1 MADSSDIYKRYLQLR
16 NSDRWQ
22 RLPEEAQQRYTD
34 FAKQAHSQTLEQEL
48 KAPIVTPYDTQ
59 APVEYEEVTP
69 LTTFTNTAKSFG
81 RIPSSIVSTGATG
94 VGYGLD
100 LLGADNAAKTMYDTA
115 NQVDK
120 QAQEYLPNTFKPI
133 EGLDEFKQA
142 FDSPGNFFDL
152 AGKISSV
159 APEVIGSSVAMAAP
173 GAGLA
178 KVGSLLGK
186 SGKAINAIRLAGLGL
201 GSTAASGGGIQ
212 RNQYNK
218 TGQLANPVDALP
230 YALGVGALDFLPG
243 TMEQGISKWLAG
255 QGGDELI
262 KRGLLNTGKDM
273 FKSGAT
279 EFVQEGA
286 QGGIEGSYEYK
297 DQGFLPSL
305 QSGFTDPNVQSQM
318 LQEGLAAALS
328 NVGGTLM
335 SRAGNQSNIDIE
347 IPANFK
353 NDKEALGY
361 INQVAGLTDQQREA
375 MRQKI
380 ADRNHPFKKQGGA
393 VLPTAEELDQ
403 KLMTGMASAEQ
414 NQRTAL
420 RNYFSQ
426 LKTLR
431 EQNTPDA
438 MTRADQLEKGFS
450 SQFANVDPYY
460 IQDEMNRAFSD
471 NNQAQA
477 PTRDGKSLIPQKAEP
492 QSVKPQGYVETD
504 GLAGLRGKPTKIR
517 TPRGFEVEGEYRIV
531 EADAGRNSFN
541 DGYSMVLQDR
551 DTNKATS
558 REQIDKIRDKVI
570 PGELIADF
578 EGADVGAPIMG
589 VNPEDGQLETEIG
602 NHRDQGIREGYQ
614 NNQYQ
619 AYKDLLLEK
628 AKDLGFNPD
637 EIAAMKSP
645 KLVRVRTTELDPET
659 RMAFANSGNAPR
671 AMAKSAAETAV
682 TDAKYVGPALSEI
695 QVTEDGKINTAG
707 NRDFFRRFLGEV
719 ATPQELNRLIS
730 RDGNSL
736 TQEGVNRMRNAIF
749 AAAYENTDLV
759 ERLADSTDERIKR
772 VLSGMT
778 AAAADTAV
786 MRNEIKRGNLHDYQI
801 ADDLAIAADKLAEI
815 RNSGNSVD
823 GYLSQGQF
831 FDDGMTAE
839 SRQLLKVID
848 RAKSSRAVAELI
860 KDFNSMVRELGHP
873 GQGRLFDDAAPPS
886 KESILDFVI
895 SRDYPD
901 LASKK
906 EIAGQ
911 DPGAAEKTAAQKAGL
926 DRVKE
931 AIKTA
936 QARVESN
943 WNNADL
949 TEADLPQFSRKRSG
963 NQPGLFDAG
972 RQPTLFEWLAKKEQA
987 ETKVQ
992 QPTQAKTQER
1002 PTGSDLRPV
1011 QKTLL
1016 PVQGEYV
1023 KKVADAVKTVS
1034 GLKTKQAE
1042 SANNGYKADSVN
1054 GIYIVRGPD
1063 GQAVKDFMSTSKAM
1077 ADEKAAALNAN
1088 FAKSG
1093 NKTAKNN
1100 EIGNLKENEEKNS
1113 GGHAIIAP
1121 DGSQYSWGT
1130 NREEIES
1137 RAEELNSAASKT
1149 EKVEETAQKVT
1160 QEKPYV
1166 TLEPKTN
1173 IKQEGREELRVSEKK
1188 EVDASQ
1194 PAKTKTS
1201 KPTPGKIED
1210 FGEKIGDA
1218 RKDRAIKPGKKGK
1231 KVQDSRPAW
1240 QRRFVALEAA
1250 DSGKW
1255 QIFDLKTNRPIR
1267 SGWNTLTFDSL
1278 QEAEGAIPLIAVS
1291 QKHRV
1296 VGDDK
1301 KDGEYRIIR
1310 KVTDR
1315 KIVTIKRGFKSEDEA
1330 KLYMVKNAPEIIE
1343 QKTNYGEEILA
1354 KPEKAMRTGRK
1365 VREGNVSPEDFKEFG
1380 FRGVEFGNWNN
1391 QEERQE
1397 VMNHAYDGLYDLAE
1411 TLKVPVKAL
1420 SLNGE
1425 LSLAFGARGVGLSGA
1440 KAHYEPVRGVINLT
1454 KMSGAGS
1461 LAHEWFHA
1469 LDHYLARQS
1478 GKTPS
1483 EMTIDEQ
1490 GLKKFDIKTTGK
1502 DSSRYMASHGT
1513 WFKSKLRKEL
1523 KEAYDSV
1530 IDTILTKGEEYVED
1544 TIRADKALAA
1554 KRKRVED
1561 YLGRIK
1567 NSLQKDY
1574 TNDKYY
1580 KRLKKPATKEQL
1592 DRFEVLAEKIR
1603 SGQANSKKW
1612 YSSDRGWGGRWSNEI
1627 LEELSALLKKVRGR
1641 SGWSSQNG
1649 IMDYLSS
1656 SLSSLEN
1663 AIKLHQEA
1671 TRGDVKTK
1679 KVKTS
1684 FVREATEMDRGR
1696 TGTYWSSEHELAA
1709 RAFSAYVEDKIK
1721 DKSNVSD
1728 FLVYGSN
1735 NDRFEYRLFDVRPFP
1750 EGSERKTI
1758 NRAFDKLFETFKTKE
1773 TEKGVALYSRN
1784 AKENE
1789 VKFRRE
1795 TKKQLTSSEKL
1806 ERLEKIMANQE
1817 GNNGIIGSFKEV
1829 EAKSVKEGAAVAK
1842 AFNTLFGKQIVFFDA
1857 GTTLK
1862 NKFHGVVAPS
1872 SMPDTIFIDSGSDK
1886 AALRVAGH
1894 ELMHLVKV
1902 DSPETYKNL
1911 TSELQAL
1918 MTDKAF
1924 PDYQKR
1930 LKDLGGENL
1939 SDNAVI
1945 EELVGDFVGDQ
1956 MANQAFWG
1964 KLARKDPS
1972 LFKRVAVL
1980 VQDLFARIKNWLAK
1994 NDYQT
1999 TQFFK
2004 DIEAAQDAVVKN
2016 IASYGQI
2023 KAEES
2028 GIKKVEQAVRRVM
2041 TKKAYPKANSL
2052 QKVAK
2057 AIAEAKKDRS
2067 GSKVV
2072 AEAIKTAYSYAG
2084 RKATEWDKAKKADKI
2099 FAGPYDNMPRFEI
2112 DDSKAHWKIPSGSL
2126 IDDPRNQNQMAVE
2139 EDLGD
2144 IFDHPQLFKNYPS
2157 LKSLPVKLLIN
2168 PEFAPTGG
2176 FYSGTKTIVLAVP
2189 DLETG
2194 RRVLLHEIQHSI
2206 QDIENF
2212 AKGSNKNQF
2221 QSSTIEEARK
2231 NAARQFMEKAR
2242 EVFNQATPEFQSAAR
2257 KMNREFE
2264 LYPAMG
2270 DQSEAYFDARQE
2282 LYKVSEEDAT
2292 DYLFYSDLSDRTL
2305 RGDNDY
2311 DINGYEIRPE
2321 SAYDKYH
2328 KAAGEIEARDV
2339 EDRMDLTAKERE
2351 EFEPFSSAEYDIDDA
2366 IVMYSFKAPIKS
2378 EPEKLTIAKW
2388 AWRKFISNPILK
2400 AKKLAKAIKNE
2411 FPRLRWKYAVQYAKD
2426 TIKRFQM
2433 WPENIANRVQRIKDR
2448 YLNDGELPVKAGL
2461 LKSMER
2467 RKKEV
2472 DWAKFMLD
2480 GRDVAKAAIKRAE
2493 EIVAKQPQF
2502 KAVYVELDIK
2512 NQKGINSFFNEVY
2525 ADADVNVLGPFAEIF
2540 REEVEKISQDVL
2552 FAKAGGDEW
2561 GAVIITPK
2569 ELSTDVVRE
2578 YARIANSRAVE
2589 HAVSIGISRTLENP
2603 REKRP
2608 KALYRAVK
2616 QLKKMGGDHGS
2627 LESILYTHL
2636 NNYLTARGTGF
2647 RIGVEDIDGRTPEAI
2662 FKGIGAQHDAEKHR
2676 NAILGKDRRRKHSE
2690 SGVKTSKESQRE
2702 PGNSLY
2708 SRKDGSNSQL
2718 DRPENK
2724 LKFSLSKLESI
2735 AKNPDQVTDDDP
2747 TFLQQAK
2754 HFVTH
2759 GLVHLT
2765 SEIAEMDPAFKRI
2778 VATNPDAR
2786 TSEELLRALK
2796 VAKTD
2801 KSRKA
2806 EDEILAAHIRADNS
2820 KLIDLVIKFTK
2831 PGPFRDWLM
2840 KKIRRIVAP
2849 FHQAQNIQKVMFMLA
2864 ERIYWNG
2871 EKMVAAPGFRTQ
2883 DESGQYVYTWENSLV
2898 DGETALKAFNE
2909 LPQDLKSILIERAK
2923 KNEQYRQEFVGKW
2936 VPRQKAT
2943 IGLGAMARLL
2953 KQVNAGEERSAR
2965 NQHLWDK
2972 LTTEID
2978 KTLTELRSK
2987 LSSKKGQAAVKQLRG
3002 RFEFLKNRY
3011 DQDNS
3016 GILKTLETIPHSE
3029 RSIDSLM
3036 HEYNNISNNQGHFGY
3051 VHHAFESRL
3060 SKNLSPG
3067 SGFDASG
3074 KFDHP
3079 WFETISDTNRIREGG
3094 AGRVGS
3100 LMQADIAQ
3108 RIKEI
3113 RADERNNWM
3122 ASVEDEYG
3130 IPVESAQD
3138 AKGDIS
3144 LPEGYNIKS
3153 WVVANFGKFAGQKL
3167 YIPTNMFALYKQT
3180 LERGTVDPELKE
3192 ISGILDSANQAV
3204 SLINEAMLYH
3214 TAKAA
3219 RDLFSVPF
3227 HIVEFIRDWTMKN
3240 PEDWL
3245 DVWKLL
3251 GKGMKAAVTPSEWQ
3265 RMNPA
3270 SFGEYSESLAFQNR
3284 NQDSLITKALN
3295 VMSGN
3300 KQAGSVL
3307 ASLLRQINLA
3317 GAADLPVK
3325 RIMRTV
3331 GEGLADKRGLSGQ
3344 KRERFVY
3351 KIMNQYAFDTGDL
3364 PGVVSFIRGGRPD
3377 STSKVL
3383 GAISRGTIPFMGYA
3397 TRLAR
3402 QMLITPFTHGVM
3414 GMGERT
3420 DLKYRA
3426 AEITRPLVWMAFAM
3440 LVRAGGLGNPPEEEG
3455 AAIGLKNKRNLDYAV
3470 RTATRVLVKKDEDK
3484 DGGEYYM
3491 SSKGYGHL
3499 SMADTVYGAL
3509 SGQQTFGDVVQELGN
3524 LHPVAKTMLS
3534 TFGMEDPYS
3543 KYVPFPAK
3551 LGRLTAMMLMPQF
3564 TRIGPDVE
3572 KTLRLVF
3579 KNGALPDTTRDTFFK
3594 AFVSQLGIPAS
3605 DAKYRN
3611 GKLVTTKAWIEAIK
3625 MAGVNI
3631 RYIPYEI
3638 VEGEVNKEIPSLK
3651 RVAEKI
3657 REVKAHGDKP
3667 WKGKTT
3673 KEGKPMNETQWLIS
3687 KGLLGKGRSL
3697 KEAREVMEKELQDR
3711 SSGLSQTVKALK
3723 RVGYNRFDN
3732 VVDYHDDYAKKVQ
3745 STIRK
3750 ISKSSQGNIYK
3761 RLLKSAH

>member
-1 MADSSDIYKRYLQLR
+1 
-16 NSDRWQ
+16 
-22 RLPEEAQQRYTD
+22 
-34 FAKQAHSQTLEQEL
+34 
-48 KAPIVTPYDTQ
+48 
-59 APVEYEEVTP
+59 
-69 LTTFTNTAKSFG
+69 
-81 RIPSSIVSTGATG
+81 
-94 VGYGLD
+94 
-100 LLGADNAAKTMYDTA
+100 
-115 NQVDK
+115 
-120 QAQEYLPNTFKPI
+120 
-133 EGLDEFKQA
+133 
-142 FDSPGNFFDL
+142 
-152 AGKISSV
+152 
-159 APEVIGSSVAMAAP
+159 
-173 GAGLA
+173 
-178 KVGSLLGK
+178 
-186 SGKAINAIRLAGLGL
+186 
-201 GSTAASGGGIQ
+201 
-212 RNQYNK
+212 
-218 TGQLANPVDALP
+218 
-230 YALGVGALDFLPG
+230 
-243 TMEQGISKWLAG
+243 
-255 QGGDELI
+255 
-262 KRGLLNTGKDM
+262 
-273 FKSGAT
+273 
-279 EFVQEGA
+279 
-286 QGGIEGSYEYK
+286 
-297 DQGFLPSL
+297 
-305 QSGFTDPNVQSQM
+305 
-318 LQEGLAAALS
+318 
-328 NVGGTLM
+328 
-335 SRAGNQSNIDIE
+335 
-347 IPANFK
+347 
-353 NDKEALGY
+353 
-361 INQVAGLTDQQREA
+361 
-375 MRQKI
+375 
-380 ADRNHPFKKQGGA
+380 
-393 VLPTAEELDQ
+393 
-403 KLMTGMASAEQ
+403 
-414 NQRTAL
+414 
-420 RNYFSQ
+420 
-426 LKTLR
+426 
-431 EQNTPDA
+431 
-438 MTRADQLEKGFS
+438 
-450 SQFANVDPYY
+450 
-460 IQDEMNRAFSD
+460 
-471 NNQAQA
+471 
-477 PTRDGKSLIPQKAEP
+477 
-492 QSVKPQGYVETD
+492 
-504 GLAGLRGKPTKIR
+504 
-517 TPRGFEVEGEYRIV
+517 
-531 EADAGRNSFN
+531 
-541 DGYSMVLQDR
+541 
-551 DTNKATS
+551 
-558 REQIDKIRDKVI
+558 
-570 PGELIADF
+570 
-578 EGADVGAPIMG
+578 
-589 VNPEDGQLETEIG
+589 
-602 NHRDQGIREGYQ
+602 
-614 NNQYQ
+614 
-619 AYKDLLLEK
+619 
-628 AKDLGFNPD
+628 
-637 EIAAMKSP
+637 
-645 KLVRVRTTELDPET
+645 
-659 RMAFANSGNAPR
+659 
-671 AMAKSAAETAV
+671 
-682 TDAKYVGPALSEI
+682 
-695 QVTEDGKINTAG
+695 
-707 NRDFFRRFLGEV
+707 
-719 ATPQELNRLIS
+719 
-730 RDGNSL
+730 
-736 TQEGVNRMRNAIF
+736 MRNAIF

-848 RAKSSRAVAELI
+848 RAKSSRAVSELI
-860 KDFNSMVRELGHP
+860 KDFNSMVREVGHP
-873 GQGRLFDDAAPPS
+873 GQGRLFDDAAAPS
-886 KESILDFVI
+886 KESILEFVI

-931 AIKTA
+931 AIKAA

-943 WNNADL
+943 WNNTEL

-1093 NKTAKNN
+1093 NKTAENN
-1100 EIGNLKENEEKNS
+1100 EIGNLKENEEKIS
-1113 GGHAIIAP
+1113 GGQYVVKPMGGGHAIIAP

-1137 RAEELNSAASKT
+1137 RAEELNSATSKT

-1166 TLEPKTN
+1166 KPEPETN
-1173 IKQEGREELRVSEKK
+1173 TKQENQEEEFDFLKLLDKETTPEEKK
-1188 EVDASQ
+1188 ATKEQEDQERIKRNQSLWDSKKNARRGSVVAKNLSDDAEVAREQIKAEIKKLKAEKADWESRSYKDSKKKITVDDYIDETGELTKKMSATEINVRRKNNNIGRIERLLEDWEVWNRFLEDPQ

-1201 KPTPGKIED
+1201 QPTPGKIED

-1255 QIFDLKTNRPIR
+1255 QVFDLKTNRPIR

-1330 KLYMVKNAPEIIE
+1330 KLYMVKSAPEIIE

-1354 KPEKAMRTGRK
+1354 KPEKAMRTGRQ

-1523 KEAYDSV
+1523 KEAYDGV

-1580 KRLKKPATKEQL
+1580 KRFKKPATKEQL

-1603 SGQANSKKW
+1603 SGQANSREW

-1684 FVREATEMDRGR
+1684 FVREATEMDKGR

-1795 TKKQLTSSEKL
+1795 NKKQLTSSEKL

-1829 EAKSVKEGAAVAK
+1829 EAKSVKEGAAVVK

-1872 SMPDTIFIDSGSDK
+1872 SMPDTIFIESGSDK
-1886 AALRVAGH
+1886 AGLRVAGH

-1930 LKDLGGENL
+1930 LKELGGENL
-1939 SDNAVI
+1939 SDSTVI
-1945 EELVGDFVGDQ
+1945 EELIADFVGDQ

-2041 TKKAYPKANSL
+2041 TKKADPKANSL

-2144 IFDHPQLFKNYPS
+2144 IFDHPQLFKNYPN

-2231 NAARQFMEKAR
+2231 NAARQFSEKAR

-2339 EDRMDLTAKERE
+2339 EDRIDLTAKERE

-2366 IVMYSFKAPIKS
+2366 IVMFSLKEKGLLEVRDNKTSRAILSKKEEKALDRKWEKKGLLGAWNWVKRHYKAIRDWDKMIS
-2378 EPEKLTIAKW
+2378 EAFAKEFGRPALKNLGKMYADVKAW
-2388 AWRKFISNPILK
+2388 AKGLYPRLIK
-2400 AKKLAKAIKNE
+2400 AKSNFMRRAKNKGALPVERGELESGERRAVRWDPAKALFLDRAPLEKAIKTAQSMLGENE
-2411 FPRLRWKYAVQYAKD
+2411 GIDAYY
-2426 TIKRFQM
+2426 I
-2433 WPENIANRVQRIKDR
+2433 
-2448 YLNDGELPVKAGL
+2448 
-2461 LKSMER
+2461 
-2467 RKKEV
+2467 
-2472 DWAKFMLD
+2472 
-2480 GRDVAKAAIKRAE
+2480 
-2493 EIVAKQPQF
+2493 
-2502 KAVYVELDIK
+2502 ELDIK
-2512 NQKGINSFFNEVY
+2512 NQKGINSFFRENYKE
-2525 ADADVNVLGPFAEIF
+2525 ADNIMLAPFANF
-2540 REEVEKISQDVL
+2540 LHDALDQISIDML
-2552 FAKAGGDEW
+2552 LSKAGGDEF
-2561 GAVIITPK
+2561 GAVIIVPRGFSDDK
-2569 ELSTDVVRE
+2569 IRKILDL
-2578 YARIANSRAVE
+2578 ANKAAVE
-2589 HAVSIGISRTLENP
+2589 HAIAVGFKATRQNP
-2603 REKRP
+2603 R
-2608 KALYRAVK
+2608 ALKPGALMDALA
-2616 QLKKMGGDHGS
+2616 QLKSLGGDTKS
-2627 LESILYTHL
+2627 LEKEFFKQFEE
-2636 NNYLTARGTGF
+2636 YLTGRGTGF
-2647 RIGVEDIDGRTPEAI
+2647 RIGVEDVFGKSLEQINASI
-2662 FKGIGAQHDAEKHR
+2662 AKQHSAEKKGALNDPDAVKEMSR
-2676 NAILGKDRRRKHSE
+2676 SLRILAEAGRSGKRIEKEAPDNLYNLGSDFSNNGSARKNLSE
-2690 SGVKTSKESQRE
+2690 SVRRE
-2702 PGNSLY
+2702 
-2708 SRKDGSNSQL
+2708 
-2718 DRPENK
+2718 

-2786 TSEELLRALK
+2786 TSEELLRALR
-2796 VAKTD
+2796 VAMTD

-2898 DGETALKAFNE
+2898 DGETALKAFDE

-2972 LTTEID
+2972 LTSEID

-2987 LSSKKGQAAVKQLRG
+2987 LSSKKGQAAVKQLRE

-3016 GILKTLETIPHSE
+3016 GILKTLETTPHSE

-3036 HEYNNISNNQGHFGY
+3036 REYNNISNNQGHFGY

-3079 WFETISDTNRIREGG
+3079 WFEAISDTNRIREGS

-3144 LPEGYNIKS
+3144 LPEGYDIKS

-3167 YIPTNMFALYKQT
+3167 YIPTNVFALYKQT

-3192 ISGILDSANQAV
+3192 ISGILDSTNQAV
-3204 SLINEAMLYH
+3204 GLINEAMLYH
-3214 TAKAA
+3214 PAKAA

-3227 HIVEFIRDWTMKN
+3227 HLGEFIRDWTMKN
-3240 PEDWL
+3240 PEDWA
-3245 DVWKLL
+3245 DVWKFL
-3251 GKGMKAAVTPSEWQ
+3251 GKGMKNAVTPSEWQ

-3284 NQDSLITKALN
+3284 KQDSLITKALN
-3295 VMSGN
+3295 AMSGN

-3331 GEGLADKRGLSGQ
+3331 GEGLADKRGLTGQ

-3364 PGVVSFIRGGRPD
+3364 PGAVSFIRGGRPD

-3470 RTATRVLVKKDEDK
+3470 RTATRVLVKRDEDK

-3611 GKLVTTKAWIEAIK
+3611 GKLVTTKAWIEAVK

-3697 KEAREVMEKELQDR
+3697 KEAREVMEKDLQDR